1 MEALHQQATE
11 LLLMEQ
17 DRIPEG
23 PLVILGDQ
31 NADDAE
37 NLSISLPSNALRFY
51 VRYARDAEDYTAR
64 GLTTHA
70 AWQPDADA
78 YVRCAIIFLSRE
90 KEVTELRVA
99 AAVSALPNLEEIFL
113 LGHNRL
119 GAKSIHKR
127 FRKRFDEVD
136 RVASAR
142 HSGLIRLAKPKPEAT
157 EALDALWQEWS
168 LDVDGT
174 QQTIF
179 DLPGVFSRGSLDRGS
194 EMLLQSLGAFRQK
207 EVLELGCGSGVL
219 SIAYA
224 TRVPEAQITLVDHD
238 TMAVA
243 SARKNIEHA
252 EINDR
257 VNVIFGDV
265 ESVRGRRFDL
275 VFTNPP
281 FHAGSEMTTATA
293 ERWFEA
299 VKALLNPG
307 GTFLLVANQHLP
319 YRRTLQEA
327 FYDVELV
334 EEDSRYRVWRARKPK

>member
-1 MEALHQQATE
+1 
-11 LLLMEQ
+11 MEQ

-78 YVRCAIIFLSRE
+78 HVRCAIIFLSRE

-194 EMLLQSLGAFRQK
+194 EML
-207 EVLELGCGSGVL
+207 
-219 SIAYA
+219 
-224 TRVPEAQITLVDHD
+224 
-238 TMAVA
+238 
-243 SARKNIEHA
+243 
-252 EINDR
+252 
-257 VNVIFGDV
+257 
-265 ESVRGRRFDL
+265 
-275 VFTNPP
+275 
-281 FHAGSEMTTATA
+281 
-293 ERWFEA
+293 
-299 VKALLNPG
+299 
-307 GTFLLVANQHLP
+307 
-319 YRRTLQEA
+319 
-327 FYDVELV
+327 
-334 EEDSRYRVWRARKPK
+334 